1 MAAVTDGSGFGPP
14 VRRVPGPFLLV
25 VVVAVVAAVA
35 GYVTLD
41 RWWSTAS
48 ATRWAAPV
56 AGVLGYE
63 LWLVWRGLAAERAR
77 GERAPSAGLSV
88 GNALTV
94 ARGLLVA
101 LLAGFLLVPQPAGAL
116 GRLPGALYAV
126 SVVLDVLDGWLARR
140 AGGATALGE
149 TLDVEFDALGL
160 LVAPLLAVRY
170 GQLPLAYLAVGV
182 ARYAFVGGLRLRRW
196 RGLSVHPLPPSRA
209 RRVLA
214 ALQMVVVSSALLY
227 VVRPPLST
235 VVAAVAMAPFFA
247 GFLRDWLAVT
257 GRIGRGG

>member
-1 MAAVTDGSGFGPP
+1 MTDGPGFGPP

-25 VVVAVVAAVA
+25 VAAAVAAAVA

-41 RWWSTAS
+41 RWWSTAR

-56 AGVLGYE
+56 VAVLGYE
-63 LWLVWRGLAAERAR
+63 LWLVWRGLAAERPR
-77 GERAPSAGLSV
+77 GERAPPAGLGG
-88 GNALTV
+88 GNALTI

-101 LLAGFLLVPQPAGAL
+101 LLAGFLLVPRPDGAL
-116 GRLPGALYAV
+116 GLLPGALYAA
-126 SVVLDVLDGWLARR
+126 SVLLDFLDGRLARR
-140 AGGATALGE
+140 AGGGTALGE

-170 GQLPLAYLAVGV
+170 GQLPLPYLAVGV

-196 RGLSVHPLPPSRA
+196 RGLAVHPLPPSRA
-209 RRVLA
+209 RRFLA
-214 ALQMVVVSSALLY
+214 ALQMVVASGALLY

-235 VVAAVAMAPFFA
+235 VVAAVAMAPFLA

-257 GRIGRGG
+257 GRISGR